1 MQRVTENDYV
11 TVTYEGMLSNGDIF
25 ESSEDTGPL
34 KFQLG
39 TNSVISGFE
48 KGIIGMALNDTKT
61 ITLKPEDAYGPKS
74 EELVHTVD
82 RKNFGDTEIK
92 PGLVLGMT
100 VEKDGE
106 KHKIPATVTE
116 VKDNKVIVD
125 FNHPLAGQEL
135 TYKVTLQSIDQ
146 KPHQDAVDCNC
157 GCDDTSNSSCSPN
170 KGCGCGS

>member
-1 MQRVTENDYV
+1 MQRVTENDHV
-11 TVTYEGMLSNGDIF
+11 TVTYEGILNNGEVF

-34 KFQLG
+34 KFQMG
-39 TNSVISGFE
+39 TNSVIPGFE
-48 KGIIGMALNDTKT
+48 KGIIGMTLNDTKT
-61 ITLKPEDAYGPKS
+61 ITLKPEDAYGPKK
-74 EELVHTVD
+74 EELIHTVD

-106 KHKIPATVTE
+106 KHKVPAMVTE
-116 VKDNKVIVD
+116 IEDNKVTVD

-146 KPHQDAVDCNC
+146 RSPQDTADCGC
-157 GCDDTSNSSCSPN
+157 GCDSPTSSSCSPG
-170 KGCGCGS
+170 KGCGCGA